1 MGNQFYYTNA
11 THEVTGPCT
20 TLQLMA
26 LQKAGTLTESS
37 LVCADGSEEWVE
49 LKTIYPAA
57 RFAKTNQEPADPTG
71 TAASSSGSAVSGPEA
86 DSVPRTPHPATW
98 TQAAILIVLLALGL
112 AMPHIGA
119 LRPVPQWEY
128 KKVTFPAAGDD
139 RIGAGALKFSSI
151 QVDEHLLDMLGREG
165 WEMTSSH
172 LEMETAF
179 PNLGNDGGTTGIQP
193 NVRPQSLTVIFKR
206 PAR

>member
-1 MGNQFYYTNA
+1 MGNRYYYTNSA
-11 THEVTGPCT
+11 SEVIGPCT

-26 LQKAGTLTESS
+26 LHKAGTLTDTS
-37 LVCADGSEEWVE
+37 LVCADGSDQWVE
-49 LKTIYPAA
+49 LKSVYPAA
-57 RFAKTNQEPADPTG
+57 RFAKTNHESADPTG
-71 TAASSSGSAVSGPEA
+71 TAAPSTGNAVPGPETGA
-86 DSVPRTPHPATW
+86 VPRAPHPATW
-98 TQAAILIVLLALGL
+98 TQAAVIIVLLGFGL

-119 LRPVPQWEY
+119 LRPVPKWEY

-151 QVDEHLLDMLGREG
+151 QVDEHLLDMLGRDG

-179 PNLGNDGGTTGIQP
+179 PNLGNDGSTTGIQP